1 MILKAIQKILKINI
15 INILMM
21 SLIIVLMATGSC
33 ATVNRVT
40 LQGHTISTLTGQ
52 KLMWDHQILDRQIGY
67 FSTFG
72 RLARLT
78 PDPMECA
85 TLRIGDLD
93 LALWPH
99 LSASTRL
106 QLQKTLGLGY
116 YLKLE
121 LMLKRCLQTKWYP
134 YPPIILSSSNQSRT
148 VWNAPKRNSRIKY
161 PQDDSHETRYD
172 PPDPFKRKRRMEWI
186 PLSTGRTQGTTPM
199 MGRSYNSSSMMN
211 RVNGRGPIISSTTG
225 GSPKR
230 ASVSD
235 PK

>member
-1 MILKAIQKILKINI
+1 MILKGKVRMLKNLI
-15 INILMM
+15 INTLTVN
-21 SLIIVLMATGSC
+21 LIIVLMVIGSC
-33 ATVNRVT
+33 ATVNRAT
-40 LQGHTISTLTGQ
+40 LQDHTISISTGQ

-72 RLARLT
+72 KLARLI

-93 LALWPH
+93 LVLWPH

-106 QLQKTLGLGY
+106 QLQKTLGLAY

-121 LMLKRCLQTKWYP
+121 LMLKRCLQTRWYQ

-148 VWNAPKRNSRIKY
+148 VWNAPKRNYPIRY
-161 PQDDSHETRYD
+161 PQGDLREIRYD
-172 PPDPFKRKRRMEWI
+172 PPEPPKRKSRMDWI
-186 PLSTGRTQGTTPM
+186 QPSIGRTRGTTPM
-199 MGRSYNSSSMMN
+199 MGRNYNSLSTMN
-211 RVNGRGPIISSTTG
+211 RVNGRGPTTSSTTG

-230 ASVSD
+230 VSVSAR
-235 PK
+235 K

>member
-1 MILKAIQKILKINI
+1 MILKIIQKIQKMAI
-15 INILMM
+15 INISIM
-21 SLIIVLMATGSC
+21 SLIIVMMVIGSC
-33 ATVNRVT
+33 ATVNRAT
-40 LQGHTISTLTGQ
+40 LQGHTISTSTGQ

-72 RLARLT
+72 KLARLI

-85 TLRIGDLD
+85 ILRIGDPD

-106 QLQKTLGLGY
+106 QLQQTLGLGY

-121 LMLKRCLQTKWYP
+121 QMLKRCSQIKWYQ
-134 YPPIILSSSNQSRT
+134 YRPIIPFSLSQSRT
-148 VWNAPKRNSRIKY
+148 VWNVPKQNSRIKY
-161 PQDDSHETRYD
+161 PQEDSHETRYD
-172 PPDPFKRKRRMEWI
+172 PPDPFKRKRRMDWI
-186 PLSTGRTQGTTPM
+186 PLSTGRTPGTIPM

-211 RVNGRGPIISSTTG
+211 RVNGRGPTISSTTG